1 MTKNSINIFF
11 GIVVNNLD
19 ELKLKRVQVK
29 INGVTDLLED
39 DDLPWYF
46 PFHFSSFLLS
56 IGDIVAVLII
66 NGRVEHGFYSGPIY
80 NNNSEELSS
89 DNRPSTDNKNKNDAG
104 IDDENYEFYLELFHK
119 LVDDKDLVK
128 LTYSKKEGIQFLNSE
143 DSYINIELEKISIFQ
158 KTCGIEITEKEI
170 KIGSTDKDFEK
181 TFNSETMLKVIIQ
194 MIDHEKTI
202 FTALC
207 DYMTKMST
215 AAGSSPFTSAL
226 IPVGTALVA
235 SNMPTFQKD
244 SAKNKQDADGKNTL
258 SETVKIS
265 K

>member
-1 MTKNSINIFF
+1 MTTNSVNIFF
-11 GIVVNNLD
+11 GTVVNNLD

-39 DDLPWYF
+39 ADLPWYF
-46 PFHFSSFLLS
+46 PFNFSSFLLS
-56 IGDIVAVLII
+56 IGDVVAVLII
-66 NGRVEHGFYSGPIY
+66 NGRVEHGFYSYIY
-80 NNNSEELSS
+80 TGNSEELSS
-89 DNRPSTDNKNKNDAG
+89 DNRPSTGLPDNKNDIAIG
-104 IDDENYEFYLELFHK
+104 DDYEHYLELLYRK
-119 LVDDKDLVK
+119 IDDKQIK
-128 LTYSKKEGIQFLNSE
+128 MTYSKSEGIVFENSE
-143 DSYINIELEKISIFQ
+143 DSKIHIELEKISIFQ
-158 KTCGIEITEKEI
+158 KTCGIEITEKEL
-170 KIGSTDKDFEK
+170 KIG
-181 TFNSETMLKVIIQ
+181 NSEKDYEKAFNAETTLKVIEA
-194 MIDHEKTI
+194 MIEHEKTI

-207 DYMTKMST
+207 DYMTKISA

-244 SAKNKQDADGKNTL
+244 SMKNKQDLNAKNTL